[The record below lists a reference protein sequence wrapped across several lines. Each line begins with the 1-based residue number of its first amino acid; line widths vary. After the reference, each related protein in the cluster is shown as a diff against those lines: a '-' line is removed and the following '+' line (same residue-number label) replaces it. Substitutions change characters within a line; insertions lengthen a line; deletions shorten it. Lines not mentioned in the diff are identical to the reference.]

1 MTQFPVIPN
10 NIFTSFQ
17 GSGTFLPPRPPK
29 TTMPSL
35 PTISL
40 MTAPTDS
47 PELSEDVGLSINN
60 IVQTV
65 RVLLGIR
72 RKIASANKTA
82 APVENEENVPPNSAV
97 RSDKGKDKKTERLWM
112 IVKTIDNDGGR
123 LVFEHPVNSFTK
135 IEGPVQYRDELYMS
149 F

>member
-1 MTQFPVIPN
+1 MTQIPAIQN
-10 NIFTSFQ
+10 NILTSFQ

-29 TTMPSL
+29 TIMPSL

-40 MTAPTDS
+40 MTVPTDS

-72 RKIASANKTA
+72 RRITSANQTA
-82 APVENEENVPPNSAV
+82 APVENQENVPPNSAV
-97 RSDKGKDKKTERLWM
+97 RSDKGKDKKMERLWM
-112 IVKTIDNDGGR
+112 IVKTIGNDGER

-135 IEGPVQYRDELYMS
+135 IEGPVK
-149 F
+149 